1 MRHPE
6 SRYRSS
12 SNRSADGR
20 SRIRIGAITVVA
32 VILLGGIGAYYAG
45 AFEFLSLREFD
56 RQETLLELWNNGR
69 YEELIAKAEN
79 LLSSSPLDPAGLVY
93 GGFAYFYAGIGQ
105 VENAERMP
113 YMSRAIELLR
123 KTLHMEFAPLRP
135 ELHYVLGKAY
145 YHQGSSY
152 YDLVVRHLQQ
162 AVELGY
168 EAGDMYE
175 YLALAYADMGE
186 YEAGANSL
194 RRAIERDPSDV
205 LYLALGEIYAEADQY
220 SQAVSALETAIA
232 MSTDRVL
239 TEQARVALGNVL
251 TEAKRYEEAEAV
263 YRAILEENP
272 ESADAHYELGTIYET
287 RGNPEQAR
295 YEWREAFRIDP
306 NHAEAIRKLQ
316 NN

>member
-1 MRHPE
+1 MRQPE

-12 SNRSADGR
+12 SNRPADGR

-32 VILLGGIGAYYAG
+32 VVLLGGIGAYYAG
-45 AFEFLSLREFD
+45 AFEFLSLRRFD
-56 RQETLLELWNNGR
+56 NQEALLELWSNGR
-69 YEELIAKAEN
+69 YEDLIAKAESVLN
-79 LLSSSPLDPAGLVY
+79 SSPLDPAGLVY

-105 VENAERMP
+105 VENEERVP
-113 YMSRAIELLR
+113 YMSQSIQLLR
-123 KTLHMEFAPLRP
+123 KALHLEYAPLRP

-152 YDLVVRHLQQ
+152 YDLVVEHLQR
-162 AVELGY
+162 AGDLGY
-168 EAGDMYE
+168 EATDMYE
-175 YLALAYADMGE
+175 YLALAYADMGD
-186 YEAGANSL
+186 YTAGAASL

-205 LYLALGEIYAEADQY
+205 LYLTLGEVYADADEY
-220 SQAVSALETAIA
+220 SQAVSALQTAIA

-239 TEQARVALGNVL
+239 TERARFALGEVFV
-251 TEAKRYEEAEAV
+251 EAERYEEAVAV
-263 YRAILEENP
+263 YRSVLEENP
-272 ESADAHYELGTIYET
+272 ESADAHYHLGNIYET